1 MKVNIYKAGVI
12 LILLL
17 VITTLSI
24 SLRNEYNKPLPQ
36 TITQVDSICYYNQV
50 QKASVSGEK
59 NRLAFAAG
67 MAMSDGLSDYLSTNM
82 NIEKNEK
89 NNQNFI
95 LGLTHRLINTTDSAK
110 AIFLGNALGI
120 NISNGPM
127 ENFNKQL
134 YGTDTTK
141 SLSKKHFIAGFLQG
155 LLKKGQMSEDSVIYH
170 VEERIKNAKA
180 ERYKD
185 NKIAGERFLNE
196 NASKP
201 GVHVLPSGLQYKVI
215 KEGNGRMPNRHS
227 KVRVHYRGSLID
239 GKEFDSSYERG
250 KAFDFEL
257 RQVIPGFSEAIT
269 NMKEGDVWE
278 VYIPQELGYGS
289 TDNDNIPPFSTII
302 FRIELIK
309 VLK

>member
-17 VITTLSI
+17 VITILSI
-24 SLRNEYNKPLPQ
+24 NLKNEYNKPLPQ

-67 MAMSDGLSDYLSTNM
+67 MAMSGRLSDYLSTNM
-82 NIEKNEK
+82 NIENNEK
-89 NNQNFI
+89 NNHDFI

-110 AIFLGNALGI
+110 AIFLGNTLGI
-120 NISNGPM
+120 NISNGRM
-127 ENFNKQL
+127 EDINKEL
-134 YGTDTTK
+134 YGTDATK

-170 VEERIKNAKA
+170 VEERIKKAKA
-180 ERYKD
+180 EIYKD
-185 NKIAGERFLNE
+185 NKIAGERFLKE

-215 KEGNGRMPNRHS
+215 KEGNGRVPTGHS

-239 GKEFDSSYERG
+239 GKEIDSSYERG
-250 KAFDFEL
+250 KAIDFEL
-257 RQVIPGFSEAIT
+257 RQVFPGFSEAIT
-269 NMKEGDVWE
+269 NMKVGSIWE
-278 VYIPQELGYGS
+278 VYIPQELAYGS
-289 TDNDNIPPFSTII
+289 TDNDNIPPFSTLI

-309 VLK
+309 ILN

>member
-12 LILLL
+12 LILLF
-17 VITTLSI
+17 VITILSI
-24 SLRNEYNKPLPQ
+24 NLKNEYNKPLPQ
-36 TITQVDSICYYNQV
+36 TITQMDSICYYNQV

-67 MAMSDGLSDYLSTNM
+67 MAMSSGLSDYLSINM
-82 NIEKNEK
+82 NIENNEK
-89 NNQNFI
+89 NNHDFI

-110 AIFLGNALGI
+110 AIFLGNTLGI
-120 NISNGPM
+120 NISNGSM
-127 ENFNKQL
+127 ANFNKEL
-134 YGTDTTK
+134 YGTDATK

-155 LLKKGQMSEDSVIYH
+155 MFKKGQKSEDSVIYH
-170 VEERIKNAKA
+170 VEERIKKAKA
-180 ERYKD
+180 EIYKD
-185 NKIAGERFLNE
+185 NKIAGERFLKE

-201 GVHVLPSGLQYKVI
+201 GVHVLPSGLQYKII
-215 KEGNGRMPNRHS
+215 KEGNGRTPNMHS

-250 KAFDFEL
+250 TALDFEL

-269 NMKEGDVWE
+269 NMKEGGVWE

-289 TDNDNIPPFSTII
+289 TDNENIPPFSTLI

-309 VLK
+309 IL